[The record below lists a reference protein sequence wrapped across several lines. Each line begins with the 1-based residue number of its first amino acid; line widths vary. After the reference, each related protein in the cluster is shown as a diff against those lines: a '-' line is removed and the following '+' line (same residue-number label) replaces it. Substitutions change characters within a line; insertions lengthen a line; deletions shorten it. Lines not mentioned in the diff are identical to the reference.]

1 MRTKGRWRQ
10 LPPLTELI
18 SVWLACRL
26 SGIDPDKTGGF
37 QFVDVL
43 PQTGGGDP
51 IFLRGLLR
59 ENEFVHFAALHSHA
73 EIEKPAAC
81 AERVE
86 PLREEQGVSH
96 LDESFFFVIHLGG

>member
-26 SGIDPDKTGGF
+26 PGIDSDKTGGF

-43 PQTGGGDP
+43 PQTGGSDP

-73 EIEKPAAC
+73 EIEKAAAGTEC
-81 AERVE
+81 VE
-86 PLREEQGVSH
+86 LLGEKQGVSH
-96 LDESFFFVIHLGG
+96 LNESFFFVIHLGG